1 MDIFNFLKRKK
12 NQEITFI
19 KENELQDWWE
29 QSFTE
34 REKKKII
41 SEGSNLLNN
50 SNQNRT
56 AARTLYLLAGNV
68 ITKFH
73 NNYPEVIIRLL
84 KKSAELSEETEER
97 FEIYSQLVKMLNQQE
112 RKEKALNLIR
122 RAEDE
127 NWHGSW
133 EKLKSEVN

>member
-112 RKEKALNLIR
+112 RKEEALNLIR
-122 RAEDE
+122 RAED
-127 NWHGSW
+127 
-133 EKLKSEVN
+133 